1 MNKKAWLGIILVYI
15 TGLFLGNTTISY
27 ADESGEVEGG
37 FSYEVIRPE
46 NQIDKG
52 VGYFDLLMKP
62 KQKQTV
68 KIKLNN
74 TGDKEITILVGA
86 YGGKTNSGGVIE
98 YSNNA
103 IENDKSLKYPFE
115 SVVKVPKEVK
125 LAANSSEDLNIE
137 IAMPKSEFEGYIAGG
152 ILLQEKDAEGA
163 KSQSQ
168 QGMVVNKFAYLTGML
183 LSEKKTDNIKQEMK
197 LNRVYATSKNHR
209 NVINVNYSNIQPD
222 FVDGMTTDVQIMKA
236 DADEVVYDA
245 KKSQMRM
252 APNSMIDFPVSLEG
266 SEMVPGN
273 YRAKILV
280 TTEKGGRWEWEQ
292 KFTIT
297 DEEADKYNARDLTLV
312 QEPGLNWRLILL
324 IVGGLLIVLLL
335 IYLIV
340 RKMNKE
346 RRKKE
351 LIAKKLAA
359 KKKKE

>member
-1 MNKKAWLGIILVYI
+1 MNKKAWVGIILVYI
-15 TGLFLGNTTISY
+15 MGLFLGNTIVSY
-27 ADESGEVEGG
+27 AADSAEAQGG
-37 FSYEVIRPE
+37 FSYEVVRPE

-52 VGYFDLLMKP
+52 VGYFDLKMEP
-62 KQKQTV
+62 EQKQTV
-68 KIKLNN
+68 KIKLHN

-86 YGGKTNSGGVIE
+86 YGGKTNSSGVIE
-98 YSNNA
+98 YSNNT

-125 LAANSSEDLNIE
+125 LAANSSQDLNID
-137 IAMPKSEFEGYIAGG
+137 ITMPKSEFDGYIAGG
-152 ILLQEKDAEGA
+152 ILLQEKDAEGT

-183 LSEKKTDNIKQEMK
+183 LSEKNPNTNKEEMK

-209 NVINVNYSNIQPD
+209 NVISINYSNIQPI
-222 FVDGMTTDVQIMKA
+222 FVDDMTTDVQIMKG
-236 DADEVVYDA
+236 DSNEVVYDA

-252 APNSMIDFPVSLEG
+252 APNTMIDFPVSLEG
-266 SEMVPGN
+266 SEMIPGD

-312 QEPGLNWRLILL
+312 QDPGLNWRLIAM
-324 IVGGLLIVLLL
+324 IVGGLLVLLL
-335 IYLIV
+335 IIYFIV
-340 RKMNKE
+340 RKINKE
-346 RRKKE
+346 REKKK
-351 LIAKKLAA
+351 LIERKLAA
-359 KKKKE
+359 KNKKR

>member
-15 TGLFLGNTTISY
+15 TGLFLGNATISY

-62 KQKQTV
+62 EQ
-68 KIKLNN
+68 
-74 TGDKEITILVGA
+74 
-86 YGGKTNSGGVIE
+86 
-98 YSNNA
+98 
-103 IENDKSLKYPFE
+103 
-115 SVVKVPKEVK
+115 
-125 LAANSSEDLNIE
+125 
-137 IAMPKSEFEGYIAGG
+137 SEFVGYIAGG

-252 APNSMIDFPVSLEG
+252 APNSMIDFPISLEG
-266 SEMVPGN
+266 SEMVPGD

-280 TTEKGGRWEWEQ
+280 TTEAGGRWEWEQ

-324 IVGGLLIVLLL
+324 IVGGLLLVLLL

>member
-1 MNKKAWLGIILVYI
+1 
-15 TGLFLGNTTISY
+15 
-27 ADESGEVEGG
+27 
-37 FSYEVIRPE
+37 
-46 NQIDKG
+46 
-52 VGYFDLLMKP
+52 
-62 KQKQTV
+62 
-68 KIKLNN
+68 
-74 TGDKEITILVGA
+74 
-86 YGGKTNSGGVIE
+86 
-98 YSNNA
+98 
-103 IENDKSLKYPFE
+103 
-115 SVVKVPKEVK
+115 KEVK